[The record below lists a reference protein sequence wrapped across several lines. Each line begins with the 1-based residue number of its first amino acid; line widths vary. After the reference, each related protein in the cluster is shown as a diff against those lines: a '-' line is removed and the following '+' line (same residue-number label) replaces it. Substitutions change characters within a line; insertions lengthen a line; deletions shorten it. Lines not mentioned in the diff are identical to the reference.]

1 MTNTP
6 DFGGALS
13 RVKIIEDST
22 DDDFGIIR
30 APGGPRVEIAV
41 VHDGTAEGVH
51 EAEQAAAAIATL
63 PKLYDVLQQAT
74 QAWSE
79 EFDGDDE
86 TNPSVSG
93 ADLVDWFSQW
103 RLAAKAALAAAI
115 VHEDSTAGEGGGDVM

>member
-6 DFGGALS
+6 EFGGALS
-13 RVKIIEDST
+13 RVKIIEDFT

-30 APGGPRVEIAV
+30 TPGGPRVEIAV
-41 VHDGTAEGVH
+41 AHDGTAEGVH
-51 EAEQAAAAIATL
+51 EAEHAAAAIAAL
-63 PKLYDVLQQAT
+63 PKLYEILQQAT

-86 TNPSVSG
+86 VDLNVSG
-93 ADLVDWFSQW
+93 ADLVDWFGQW

-115 VHEDSTAGEGGGDVM
+115 VHEDATAGEGGGDVT